1 MALRILIAEDHAF
14 TLEGMQHALAAHPGI
29 ELCAVARGG
38 VAAIALARLHKPDVA
53 LLDFAMPDATGLE
66 VFIEIARWSPET
78 RCIIVT
84 GNGTPAVLSRIVAAG
99 VPGLFTKRC
108 PVVAVVDGIRRVAR
122 GDKAVSSLAQ
132 ELLAQAVA
140 EDEAVLTA
148 RERQI
153 LQAIARGMTN
163 AAMADALG
171 ISPKTVDSHRTS
183 LMRKLE
189 ANSAPALVLAAI
201 RRGLIAP

>member
-1 MALRILIAEDHAF
+1 MALRVLIAEDHAF
-14 TLEGMQHALAAHPGI
+14 TLIGMQHALAARPGI
-29 ELCAVARGG
+29 EVCATARGG
-38 VAAIALARLHKPDVA
+38 VAAIAQARLHKPDVA

-66 VFIEIARWSPET
+66 VFVEIARWSPDT

-84 GNGTPAVLSRIVAAG
+84 GNGSPEVLAQIVAAG
-99 VPGLFTKRC
+99 VGGLFTKGC
-108 PVVAVVDGIRRVAR
+108 PIDAVVDGIHRVAQ
-122 GDKAVSSLAQ
+122 GEQAVSALARR
-132 ELLAQAVA
+132 LLAQAVA
-140 EDEAVLTA
+140 EGDYLLTA

-163 AAMADALG
+163 AAMAEALG

-183 LMRKLE
+183 LMRKLD

-201 RRGLIAP
+201 RRGLIEP